1 MSFSRERIFISS
13 SPILA
18 FRIPVKDSDQ
28 PEAVFKY
35 LDIVTHFLTF
45 LCHLKNLPDK
55 THLKISTLR

>member
-1 MSFSRERIFISS
+1 MSS

-28 PEAVFKY
+28 PEAVFEY